1 MFTSLSVLRMLVV
14 LVGGMM
20 LCGAAGSFS
29 SASGNLFKKRYT
41 IESGSRLYLNGT
53 TNVNS
58 FTCHCEDQFGS
69 RYAEL
74 ENRGWQ
80 TQFRDANLEIT
91 VANLD
96 CRNRRIEADLQ
107 KALQAQ
113 DYPTIKLS
121 LLETTQNPDCID
133 GKCSGWFDIYAK
145 MNLTITSVTRV
156 QHLHARAKMLG
167 PKRIQL
173 VGEQQLRMTDFGIT
187 PPEAMLGMIKVNDN
201 IDFHF
206 DLIVS
211 TD

>member
-29 SASGNLFKKRYT
+29 SASDNLFKKRYT

-80 TQFRDANLEIT
+80 TRFRDANLK
-91 VANLD
+91 LPW
-96 CRNRRIEADLQ
+96 
-107 KALQAQ
+107 
-113 DYPTIKLS
+113 PTSIAATDASKPIPESASGPGLS
-121 LLETTQNPDCID
+121 D
-133 GKCSGWFDIYAK
+133 
-145 MNLTITSVTRV
+145 
-156 QHLHARAKMLG
+156 H
-167 PKRIQL
+167 
-173 VGEQQLRMTDFGIT
+173 
-187 PPEAMLGMIKVNDN
+187 
-201 IDFHF
+201 
-206 DLIVS
+206 
-211 TD
+211 